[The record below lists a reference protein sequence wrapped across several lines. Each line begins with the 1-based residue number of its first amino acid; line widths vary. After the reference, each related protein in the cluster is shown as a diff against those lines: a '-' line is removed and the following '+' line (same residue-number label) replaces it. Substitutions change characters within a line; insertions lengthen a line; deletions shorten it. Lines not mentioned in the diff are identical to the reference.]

1 MFAQSTCKW
10 VPTSPTSV
18 KIALDRVRNNC
29 PLNITEFQLGY
40 SVSYSYARKL
50 FDEPDFP
57 LVHGRV
63 FPSSLELWA
72 RRNRNPHSPV
82 SPQLRAFDKVG
93 APLKKSGSP
102 ISWRRIVALPLSED
116 LSPA

>member
-1 MFAQSTCKW
+1 M
-10 VPTSPTSV
+10 PTSLTSV

-63 FPSSLELWA
+63 FPSSLESWA
-72 RRNRNPHSPV
+72 RTNRNPHSPV

-93 APLKKSGSP
+93 APSKKSGLP
-102 ISWRRIVALPLSED
+102 IAWRRIVVPQPSED
-116 LSPA
+116 SSPA